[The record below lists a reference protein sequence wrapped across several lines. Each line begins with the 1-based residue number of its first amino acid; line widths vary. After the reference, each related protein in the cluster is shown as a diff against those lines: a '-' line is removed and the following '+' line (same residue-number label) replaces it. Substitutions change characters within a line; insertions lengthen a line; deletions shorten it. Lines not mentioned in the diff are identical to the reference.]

1 MTEIISGKTRI
12 YGIFGYPVEHSFSPL
27 MHNAAFSALKINARY
42 MAFTVKPE
50 HVRKA
55 LDGIRVMN
63 IAGINVTVPHKSSVI
78 PYLDEVTPLAQKIGA
93 VNTIL
98 NTNGYLTG
106 TNTDVSGFIRS
117 LSALNFSPKN
127 TTVALLGAGGSARAV
142 LAGLADAGA
151 SRILIH
157 NRNAERA
164 EKLVTE
170 FSQHFPKTQLAA
182 VSLQTVKESNLDLLV
197 NTTTVGMK
205 YDSSPL
211 DLSQCGII
219 KHVIDIIYSP
229 AKTRL
234 LREAEELGIP
244 SVNGS
249 GMLLSQGCE
258 AFTFWTGK
266 TAPENVMR
274 EQLLKLLE

>member
-1 MTEIISGKTRI
+1 MTEIIRGKTRI

-127 TTVALLGAGGSARAV
+127 TTVALLGPGGSARAV

-164 EKLVTE
+164 ERLVTE

-182 VSLQTVKESNLDLLV
+182 VSLQTVKQSNLDLLV

>member
-117 LSALNFSPKN
+117 LEKLNFSPKHKSI
-127 TTVALLGAGGSARAV
+127 ALLGAGGSARAV

-151 SRILIH
+151 SCIFIH
-157 NRNAERA
+157 NRTVGRA
-164 EKLVTE
+164 ESLVTE
-170 FSQHFPKTQLAA
+170 FSQKFPDTQLKS
-182 VSLQTVKESNLDLLV
+182 VSVKTIRETPLDLLV
-197 NTTTVGMK
+197 NTTTVGMET
-205 YDSSPL
+205 DASPL
-211 DLSQCGII
+211 DLSQCRKI
-219 KHVIDIIYSP
+219 KHLADLIYSP
-229 AKTRL
+229 PQTRL
-234 LREAEELGIP
+234 LKRAEELGIP
-244 SVNGS
+244 AINGM
-249 GMLLSQGCE
+249 GMLLYQGCD
-258 AFTFWTGK
+258 AFTFWTGQP
-266 TAPENVMR
+266 APETVMQ
-274 EQLLKLLE
+274 EQLLNLV